1 MLVCGEW
8 GSSQGKLMQNTS
20 HHKSFLT
27 QPLSSLFQRLFRSL
41 SLFSEFSFLLIPNHI
56 PLSLLDSNTAHCE
69 HSFYSHVRYTL
80 LHSLNGVLITFYIH
94 SHEMTYQFFCLLAL
108 FAASVAALRYDP
120 QYVDY
125 NLNQN
130 QAAVNPLDYW
140 GEWDNHTFH
149 PSPENWRFPFY
160 TLFLDRFVNA
170 DPTNDDSNGTVFEQ
184 DIMSTQL
191 RHGGDILGVMDSLDY
206 LQGMGIKA
214 IYIAGSP
221 FINQPW
227 QADSYSV
234 GVQDGLHA
242 WRAG

>member
-1 MLVCGEW
+1 
-8 GSSQGKLMQNTS
+8 
-20 HHKSFLT
+20 
-27 QPLSSLFQRLFRSL
+27 
-41 SLFSEFSFLLIPNHI
+41 
-56 PLSLLDSNTAHCE
+56 
-69 HSFYSHVRYTL
+69 
-80 LHSLNGVLITFYIH
+80 
-94 SHEMTYQFFCLLAL
+94 MTYQLFCLLAL
-108 FAASVAALRYDP
+108 FAASVTALRYDP

-149 PSPENWRFPFY
+149 PSPKNWRFPFY

-191 RHGGDILGVMDSLDY
+191 RHGGDILGLMDSLDY

-227 QADSYSV
+227 EADSYSV
-234 GVQDGLHA
+234 GVEDGPIIASWLTLRQPVDFSLLDPHFGTIED
-242 WRAG
+242 WRTVIDEIHRRGMYVVLDNTMAT

>member
-1 MLVCGEW
+1 
-8 GSSQGKLMQNTS
+8 MQNTS
-20 HHKSFLT
+20 HHKSFHTPAAL
-27 QPLSSLFQRLFRSL
+27 SLFQQRLFRSL

-56 PLSLLDSNTAHCE
+56 RLSLLDSNRAHCG
-69 HSFYSHVRYTL
+69 HSFYSHVHYTL

-94 SHEMTYQFFCLLAL
+94 SNEMTYQFFCLLAL
-108 FAASVAALRYDP
+108 FAASVTALRYDP

-160 TLFLDRFVNA
+160 TIFLDRFVNA

-191 RHGGDILGVMDSLDY
+191 RHGGDILGLMDSLDY

-214 IYIAGSP
+214 IYVAGSP

-227 QADSYSV
+227 EADSYSV

>member
-1 MLVCGEW
+1 
-8 GSSQGKLMQNTS
+8 
-20 HHKSFLT
+20 
-27 QPLSSLFQRLFRSL
+27 
-41 SLFSEFSFLLIPNHI
+41 
-56 PLSLLDSNTAHCE
+56 
-69 HSFYSHVRYTL
+69 
-80 LHSLNGVLITFYIH
+80 
-94 SHEMTYQFFCLLAL
+94 MTCQFFCLLAL
-108 FAASVAALRYDP
+108 FAASVTALRYDP
-120 QYVDY
+120 QYVDH

-160 TLFLDRFVNA
+160 TIFLDRFVNA

-191 RHGGDILGVMDSLDY
+191 RHGGDILGLMDSLDY

-214 IYIAGSP
+214 VYIAGSP

-227 QADSYSV
+227 EADSYSV
-234 GVQDGLHA
+234 GVQYGLCIASWLTPRQPVDFSLLDPHFGTIED
-242 WRAG
+242 WRTVIDEIHRRGMYIVLDNTMAT